1 VPGSADKPPRSSRL
15 ARGAI
20 AGGAL
25 ARVGMARLAHKAQ
38 DLTLAEPV
46 RHGRASAREAEL
58 GRILFAALNQLK
70 GVALKAA
77 QLLSSEASL
86 LPEGLREQLARA
98 CYQATPMNQALV
110 GKRMRLALGPD
121 WEQRFAEFEPQAFA
135 AASLGQVHR
144 ARLHD
149 GRAVA
154 LKLQYPGIA
163 ATVQSDMRLL
173 RSLLG
178 GLAWGGA
185 ALPDG
190 ALLARVLDDIE
201 ATLMAE
207 LDYGQEAQALAWFGA
222 ELQLPGLVIPVPLP
236 AHSTPQLLCMQA
248 LEGRHLQAWLAGEP
262 SQAERD
268 RAGQL
273 IFDSFVAMLFKL
285 RRLHADPHSGN
296 YLFMADGQL
305 GLLDFGCTRTLSPA
319 FCEGLASAW
328 SAGLRGDRAALRQAY
343 LALGLIAPG
352 LDQPAF
358 DAQLYPALAELLD
371 WQLEPF
377 RHEVFDFGR
386 RGPMPRMQDRQHRV
400 ALQHLQGMPS
410 ELPYVDRAYL
420 GLSQLLKQLG
430 ARVCTRNPYVHAAA
444 GPGHGRPGIVSA
456 AACRL

>member
-1 VPGSADKPPRSSRL
+1 VPSGAEAKPPRRGRL

-25 ARVGMARLAHKAQ
+25 ARVGVARLAHKAQ
-38 DLTLAEPV
+38 DLTLTEP
-46 RHGRASAREAEL
+46 GRRERAAAREAEL

-86 LPEGLREQLARA
+86 LPEALRAQLARA

-110 GKRMRLALGPD
+110 AKRMRLALGPD
-121 WEQRFAEFEPQAFA
+121 WEQRFADFEPQAFA

-144 ARLHD
+144 ARLPD

-163 ATVQSDMRLL
+163 ATVKSDMRLL

-185 ALPDG
+185 ALPDEV
-190 ALLARVLDDIE
+190 LLARVLDDIE

-207 LDYGQEAQALAWFGA
+207 LDYAQEAQALAWFRA
-222 ELQLPGLVIPVPLP
+222 ELQLPGLVIPAPLHEHGT
-236 AHSTPQLLCMQA
+236 AQLLCMQA
-248 LEGRHLQAWLAGEP
+248 LDGLHLPAWLARGP
-262 SQAERD
+262 TQAERD

-273 IFDSFVAMLFKL
+273 IFDSFVAMLFEL

-305 GLLDFGCTRTLSPA
+305 GLLDFGCTRTLAPA

-328 SAGLRGDRAALRQAY
+328 SAGLRGDLPALRQAY

-352 LDQPAF
+352 LDQAAF
-358 DAQLYPALAELLD
+358 DGQLYPALADLLD

-377 RHEVFDFGR
+377 RQELFDFGQR
-386 RGPMPRMQDRQHRV
+386 RPMPPMQGEQHRR
-400 ALQHLQGMPS
+400 ALAHLQGMPA

-420 GLSQLLKQLG
+420 GLNQMLKQLG
-430 ARVCTRNPYVHAAA
+430 ARVSTRNPYIHADLA
-444 GPGHGRPGIVSA
+444 STS
-456 AACRL
+456 

>member
-1 VPGSADKPPRSSRL
+1 MPGGAEERPPRRGRL

-25 ARVGMARLAHKAQ
+25 ARVGVARLAHKAQ
-38 DLTLAEPV
+38 DLTLAEPD
-46 RHGRASAREAEL
+46 RRERASAREAEL

-86 LPEGLREQLARA
+86 LPEALRAQLARA

-110 GKRMRLALGPD
+110 AKRMRLALGPD
-121 WEQRFAEFEPQAFA
+121 WEQRFADFEPQAFA

-163 ATVQSDMRLL
+163 ATVKSDMRLL

-185 ALPDG
+185 ALPDE

-207 LDYGQEAQALAWFGA
+207 LDYAQEAQALAWFRA
-222 ELQLPGLVIPVPLP
+222 ELQLPGLVIPEPLLEQGT
-236 AHSTPQLLCMQA
+236 AQLLCMQA
-248 LEGRHLQAWLAGEP
+248 LDGLHLQAWLARGP
-262 SQAERD
+262 TQAERD
-268 RAGQL
+268 HAGQL
-273 IFDSFVAMLFKL
+273 IFDSFLAMMFRL

-296 YLFMADGQL
+296 YLFMTEGRL
-305 GLLDFGCTRTLSPA
+305 GLLDFGCTRTLAPA
-319 FCEGLASAW
+319 FCETLASAW
-328 SAGLRGDRAALRQAY
+328 SAGLRGDRAALRRAY
-343 LALGLIAPG
+343 LDLGLIAPG
-352 LDQPAF
+352 LDQAAF
-358 DAQLYPALAELLD
+358 DAELYPALAELLD

-377 RHEVFDFGR
+377 RHELFDFGQR
-386 RGPMPRMQDRQHRV
+386 RPMPRMQSEQHRR
-400 ALQHLQGMPS
+400 ALAHLQGMPA

-420 GLSQLLKQLG
+420 GLNQMLKQLG
-430 ARVCTRNPYVHAAA
+430 ARVRTRNPFIHSGADVCKK
-444 GPGHGRPGIVSA
+444 S
-456 AACRL
+456 